1 MSKFFTNEEEKILA
15 VFDRNC
21 VLDWALDEVVGS
33 ASPDSCENDAQVS
46 VSGLDI
52 YPDFIS

>member
-1 MSKFFTNEEEKILA
+1 MSKFFTNDEEKILA

-33 ASPDSCENDAQVS
+33 PSPDCSENDSQVS